1 MHRLT
6 LLILFTVLGLCSNAQ
21 NNSENSFVSNP
32 NTEHVVLFIPD
43 ESFGISQELAVEVAK
58 YNAKNH
64 IDLKLDLKQYRIPFL
79 SRKATILVRT
89 FKSYSVAND
98 YIKTIQKE
106 NPDFIRGQ
114 ILEYTWV
121 ISIDNFNT
129 LIQSKDKD
137 AYLAFLETLK

>member
-6 LLILFTVLGLCSNAQ
+6 LLILFTVLGLCSDAQ

>member
-6 LLILFTVLGLCSNAQ
+6 LVILFTLLGLSSNAQ
-21 NNSENSFVSNP
+21 INPENSFVSNP
-32 NTEHVVLFIPD
+32 NTEHVVLFIPN
-43 ESFGISQELAVEVAK
+43 ESFCISQELAGEVAK

-79 SRKATILVRT
+79 SSKATILVRT
-89 FKSYSVAND
+89 FKSYSIEND
-98 YIKTIQKE
+98 YIKTIKQE
-106 NPDFIRGQ
+106 NHDFIRGQ

-129 LIQSKDKD
+129 LIRSKDKNS
-137 AYLAFLETLK
+137 YLAFLETLK

>member
-1 MHRLT
+1 M
-6 LLILFTVLGLCSNAQ
+6 
-21 NNSENSFVSNP
+21 
-32 NTEHVVLFIPD
+32 
-43 ESFGISQELAVEVAK
+43 AK

>member
-6 LLILFTVLGLCSNAQ
+6 LLILFTVLGLCSDAQ

-114 ILEYTWV
+114 ILENTWV

>member
-6 LLILFTVLGLCSNAQ
+6 LLILFTVLGLCSYAQ

>member
-1 MHRLT
+1 MRRLI
-6 LLILFTVLGLCSNAQ
+6 LLILFVALGLSSNAQ

-64 IDLKLDLKQYRIPFL
+64 IELKLDLKQYRIPFL
-79 SRKATILVRT
+79 SSKATILVRT

-98 YIKTIQKE
+98 YIKIIQQK
-106 NPDFIRGQ
+106 NPNFIRGQ
-114 ILEYTWV
+114 ILEHTWV

-129 LIQSKDKD
+129 LIRSKDKNS
-137 AYLAFLETLK
+137 YLAFLETLK

>member
-6 LLILFTVLGLCSNAQ
+6 LLVLFIVFGLSSNAQ
-21 NNSENSFVSNP
+21 NNPENNFVSNP
-32 NTEHVVLFIPD
+32 NTEHVVLFIPN
-43 ESFGISQELAVEVAK
+43 ESFGISRELAGEVAK

-79 SRKATILVRT
+79 SSKATILVRT
-89 FKSYSVAND
+89 FKSYSVANE
-98 YIKTIQKE
+98 YIKTIQQK

-129 LIQSKDKD
+129 LIRSKDKKS
-137 AYLAFLETLK
+137 YLAFLETLK

>member
-6 LLILFTVLGLCSNAQ
+6 LVILFTLLGLSSNAQ
-21 NNSENSFVSNP
+21 INPENSFVSNP
-32 NTEHVVLFIPD
+32 NTEHVVLFIPN
-43 ESFGISQELAVEVAK
+43 ESFGISQELAGEVAK

-79 SRKATILVRT
+79 SSKATILVRT
-89 FKSYSVAND
+89 FKSYSVANN
-98 YIKTIQKE
+98 YIKTIQQE
-106 NPDFIRGQ
+106 NPDLIRGQ

-129 LIQSKDKD
+129 LIRSKDKNS
-137 AYLAFLETLK
+137 YLAFLETLK